1 MGSLTSDMP
10 TLRQVQMKDLPS
22 DTFAMTSRG
31 WLVWRDSMQ
40 PQTAPFQA
48 ITERGTSDT
57 YTCDSDLMVT
67 ILPKGT
73 KITITI

>member
-1 MGSLTSDMP
+1 MGSLTYDLSTP
-10 TLRQVQMKDLPS
+10 RQVKMKDLPS
-22 DTFAMTSRG
+22 DTFAMTPQG

-57 YTCDSDLMVT
+57 YTCDTDLMVT

-73 KITITI
+73 TITITI